1 MFGILLSALF
11 SALTWLVRSVL
22 VKFVIFFALFFVV
35 GEFVSVL
42 LEYLLP
48 SDAASA
54 SNLTAAFSA
63 QNAGVWYFLDM
74 FEISFGVS
82 AVMAAYVTR
91 FILRRVPLIG

>member
-1 MFGILLSALF
+1 MFGILLSALY
-11 SALTWLVRSVL
+11 SALAWLVRSVL

-48 SDAASA
+48 SDVSSAAS
-54 SNLTAAFSA
+54 LRAAFSA

-74 FEISFGVS
+74 FQVPFGVS
-82 AVMAAYVTR
+82 AVLAAYVSR